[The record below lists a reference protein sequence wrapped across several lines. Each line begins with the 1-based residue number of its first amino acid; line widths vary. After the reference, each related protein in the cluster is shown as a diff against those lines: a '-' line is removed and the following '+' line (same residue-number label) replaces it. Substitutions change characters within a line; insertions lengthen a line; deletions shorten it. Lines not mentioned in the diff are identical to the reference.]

1 MATPANPSK
10 MGDPIPNEAVLTVDW
25 MRAGA
30 KTPVGAVEIPVLL
43 CADFVDAAI
52 DVYFE
57 PEVLDGRIRV
67 QGAHISR

>member
-1 MATPANPSK
+1 MATPAKPSK
-10 MGDPIPNEAVLTVDW
+10 IGDPIPNEAVLTVDR

-43 CADFVDAAI
+43 CAGFLDTAI

-67 QGAHISR
+67 